1 MMKLRMRTALLASA
15 ALLLGLA
22 SCKSDK
28 QEAALQNG
36 ECDTYVGV
44 SVRFPAPETRDLP
57 GDYNK
62 LGEWQGRDKIQ
73 KIKVYVATTSG
84 SSTSVSSDQFTETA
98 FNGINN
104 GILAPNL
111 AVEAKS
117 GDKVKVY
124 VVINDI
130 NNKVTNILDA
140 KAADGA
146 TFDAEF
152 KKAVATVAAIA
163 DVAKYE
169 SEKDIVLMTNET
181 APVDVTIA
189 PNISK
194 EDAIGGKANR
204 VEVRVSRVVSR
215 AIVTVDDGAVK
226 TIDVKRT
233 STDAEGHPTESKTA
247 TATIKDVKYQV
258 TGSALQFNVL
268 EDHENWKV
276 AAPVYDF
283 VPATTVTTWAALGTE
298 AAGKI
303 LPTDA
308 GGYQDALVK
317 ENNELAN
324 VKAAL
329 GAETFSKFVLP
340 VTHDAANYRKGNT
353 TMFEIKATFTVDKI
367 DGVAPTSPDAQ
378 TVYLGL
384 SDGKFYSTKER
395 AEAMDNALG
404 AGATYEKKQS
414 TTEYKNGEM
423 YYYIW
428 LNPNVAYDDPDK
440 TKKIS
445 MSPTVR
451 NQVYH
456 AHITGFGEM
465 GVSDKDKINPGE
477 ELETKK
483 THLSVQLR
491 VLPWTIHSYT
501 VNLVNRY

>member
-22 SCKSDK
+22 SCKSDR

-44 SVRFPAPETRDLP
+44 SVRFPAPETRALP
-57 GDYNK
+57 GDYNEK
-62 LGEWQGRDKIQ
+62 GEWQGRDKIE

-84 SSTSVSSDQFTETA
+84 SNTTISSDQFTEA
-98 FNGINN
+98 NFGGINN

-117 GDKVKVY
+117 GDKVKIY
-124 VVINDI
+124 VVINDMAG
-130 NNKVTNILDA
+130 KVTTILDE
-140 KAADGA
+140 KANTPP

-152 KKAVATVAAIA
+152 QKAVATVAAIA
-163 DVAKYE
+163 DVAKYDN
-169 SEKDIVLMTNET
+169 EKDIVLMTNET
-181 APVDVTIA
+181 APEDMTIA

-204 VEVRVSRVVSR
+204 VEVKVSRVASR
-215 AIVTVDDGAVK
+215 AIATVDDEVVK
-226 TIDVKRT
+226 TIDIKRT
-233 STDAEGHPTESKTA
+233 FTDAKGKTSESTTA
-247 TATIKDVKYQV
+247 TVTVKDIMYQV

-268 EDHENWKV
+268 EDRTDWKV
-276 AAPVYDF
+276 AAPVYGF
-283 VPATTVTTWAALGTE
+283 TPASKDWTALATE
-298 AAGKI
+298 ADGKM
-303 LPTDA
+303 LFSDA
-308 GGYQDALVK
+308 EGY
-317 ENNELAN
+317 
-324 VKAAL
+324 KAAL
-329 GAETFSKFVLP
+329 TATDNSVDNVKKALGDEKFSKFVLP
-340 VTHDAANYRKGNT
+340 VTHAAGNYKKGNT

-367 DGVAPTSPDAQ
+367 DGVAPTSTDAQ

-384 SDGKFYSTKER
+384 SDGKFYSTKEK
-395 AEAMDNALG
+395 AEAMDADLTG
-404 AGATYEKKQS
+404 TDYEKKQS
-414 TTEYKNGEM
+414 AKEYTNGEM

-428 LNPNVAYDDPDK
+428 LNPDVDYSDTTK
-440 TKKIS
+440 TIS
-445 MSPTVR
+445 ESPTVR

-465 GVSDKDKINPGE
+465 GVADKDEINPDE

>member
-22 SCKSDK
+22 SCKSDR

-44 SVRFPAPETRDLP
+44 SVRFPAPETRALP
-57 GDYNK
+57 EDYNE
-62 LGEWQGRDKIQ
+62 LGEWQGRDVIK
-73 KIKVYVATTSG
+73 KIKVYVATTSNG
-84 SSTSVSSDQFTETA
+84 ATTISSDQFTEA
-98 FNGINN
+98 NFGGINN

-117 GDKVKVY
+117 GDKVKIY
-124 VVINDI
+124 VVINDV
-130 NNKVTNILDA
+130 NSKVTSILDQ
-140 KAADGA
+140 KANTPA
-146 TFDAEF
+146 TFDEAF
-152 KKAVATVAAIA
+152 KQAVATVAAIA
-163 DVAKYE
+163 DVAKYDA
-169 SEKDIVLMTNET
+169 EKDIVLMTNEK
-181 APVDVTIA
+181 APEDTTIA

-204 VEVRVSRVVSR
+204 VEVRVSRVASR
-215 AIVTVDDGAVK
+215 AIATVDDEAVK
-226 TIDVKRT
+226 TIEIKR
-233 STDAEGHPTESKTA
+233 SFTDAQGATTESTTA
-247 TATIKDVKYQV
+247 TVTVKDIMYQV

-268 EDHENWKV
+268 EDRTNWKV
-276 AAPVYDF
+276 ANDVYSF
-283 VPATTVTTWAALGTE
+283 IPTSKNWTALATE
-298 AAGKI
+298 ATGKMLFSDAEGYKAAI
-303 LPTDA
+303 VKTD
-308 GGYQDALVK
+308 
-317 ENNELAN
+317 NTLAN

-329 GAETFSKFVLP
+329 GEEKFSKFVLP
-340 VTHDAANYRKGNT
+340 VTHADGKYMKGNT

-367 DGVAPTSPDAQ
+367 DGEAADETVK

-384 SDGKFYSTKER
+384 SDGKFYSTQAK
-395 AEAMDNALG
+395 AEAMDAALTG
-404 AGATYEKKQS
+404 TDYEKKQS
-414 TTEYKNGEM
+414 AKEYTNGEM

-428 LNPNVAYDDPDK
+428 LNPDVDYSDK
-440 TKKIS
+440 TKTIS
-445 MSPTVR
+445 ESPTVR
-451 NQVYH
+451 TQVYH

-465 GVSDKDKINPGE
+465 GVADKDEINPDE